1 MIPYSKLNSHGNDFI
16 LVENDGTKPSLSIDQ
31 IKYYS
36 KREVIGCDQFFI
48 INTSNIENIVCDVFN
63 QDGTKACQCGNGLRA
78 TMLYLNKKYNLKRAR
93 LVVCNQ
99 VYQAEYDNELISVN
113 MGSPMY
119 VDKIDRLNES
129 KYSIEKD
136 GLVVTLDELDSDLE
150 FSFIPLSIG
159 NDHCV
164 VFSPESI
171 NYKERISEI
180 INEIYNGIMNI
191 GFIKNA
197 ANFMSD
203 DKTILDIMVNERG
216 AGYTDSCGS
225 GATAAAI
232 CMFKLYELS
241 HESRVSRSMIRV
253 KQKGGILDIKKTY
266 NPDEFMLIGP
276 SSFDGEGELTSSG
289 NRSHRC

>member
-16 LVENDGTKPSLSIDQ
+16 LVENDGTKPSLSVDQ

-36 KREVIGCDQFFI
+36 KRDVIGCDQFFI

-119 VDKIDRLNES
+119 VDNIHRLNEN

-197 ANFMSD
+197 ADFMSD
-203 DKTILDIMVNERG
+203 DRTILDIMVNERG

-241 HESRVSRSMIRV
+241 HESRVTRSMIRV

-276 SSFDGEGELTSSG
+276 SSFDGEGALE
-289 NRSHRC
+289 

>member
-16 LVENDGTKPSLSIDQ
+16 LVENDGTKPSLSVDQ

-36 KREVIGCDQFFI
+36 KRDVIGCDQFFI

-129 KYSIEKD
+129 KYSIDKD

-197 ANFMSD
+197 ADFMSD

-241 HESRVSRSMIRV
+241 HESRVTRSMIRV

-276 SSFDGEGELTSSG
+276 SSFDGEGALE
-289 NRSHRC
+289 

>member
-203 DKTILDIMVNERG
+203 DKTILDIVVNERG

-241 HESRVSRSMIRV
+241 HESRVTRSMIRV

-276 SSFDGEGELTSSG
+276 SSFDGEGALE
-289 NRSHRC
+289 

>member
-16 LVENDGTKPSLSIDQ
+16 LVENDETKPSLSIDQ

-197 ANFMSD
+197 ADFMSD
-203 DKTILDIMVNERG
+203 DKTILDIIVNERG

-241 HESRVSRSMIRV
+241 HESRVTRSMIRV

-266 NPDEFMLIGP
+266 NPDEFILIGP
-276 SSFDGEGELTSSG
+276 SSFDGEGALE
-289 NRSHRC
+289 

>member
-93 LVVCNQ
+93 LIVCNQ

-136 GLVVTLDELDSDLE
+136 GLVVTLEELDSDLE

-197 ANFMSD
+197 ADFMSD
-203 DKTILDIMVNERG
+203 DKIILDIMVNERG

-241 HESRVSRSMIRV
+241 HESRVTRSMIRV

-276 SSFDGEGELTSSG
+276 SSFDGEGALE
-289 NRSHRC
+289 

>member
-16 LVENDGTKPSLSIDQ
+16 LVENDGTKPALSVDQ

-36 KREVIGCDQFFI
+36 KRDVIGCDQFFI

-119 VDKIDRLNES
+119 VDKIDRLNKS

-136 GLVVTLDELDSDLE
+136 GLVITLDELDSDLE

-180 INEIYNGIMNI
+180 INEIYNGTMNI

-197 ANFMSD
+197 SDFMSD

-241 HESRVSRSMIRV
+241 HESRVTQSMIRV

-266 NPDEFMLIGP
+266 NPDEFILIGP
-276 SSFDGEGELTSSG
+276 SSFDGEGALE
-289 NRSHRC
+289 

>member
-16 LVENDGTKPSLSIDQ
+16 LVENDGTKPSLSVDQ

-36 KREVIGCDQFFI
+36 KRDVIGCDQFFI
-48 INTSNIENIVCDVFN
+48 INTSSIDNIVCDVFN

-136 GLVVTLDELDSDLE
+136 GLVVKLNELDSDLE
-150 FSFIPLSIG
+150 FSFIPLTIG

-197 ANFMSD
+197 ADFMSD

-241 HESRVSRSMIRV
+241 HESRVTRSVIRV

-276 SSFDGEGELTSSG
+276 SSFDGEGALE
-289 NRSHRC
+289 

>member
-48 INTSNIENIVCDVFN
+48 INTSDIENIVCDVFN

-93 LVVCNQ
+93 LIVCNQ

-197 ANFMSD
+197 ADFMSD

-241 HESRVSRSMIRV
+241 HESRVTRSMIRV

-276 SSFDGEGELTSSG
+276 SSFDGEGALE
-289 NRSHRC
+289 

>member
-16 LVENDGTKPSLSIDQ
+16 LVENDGTKPSLSVDQ

-36 KREVIGCDQFFI
+36 KRDVIGCDQFFI
-48 INTSNIENIVCDVFN
+48 VNTSNIENIVCDVFN

-136 GLVVTLDELDSDLE
+136 GLVVTVDELDSDLE
-150 FSFIPLSIG
+150 FSFMPLSIG

-197 ANFMSD
+197 ADFMSD

-241 HESRVSRSMIRV
+241 HESRVTRSMIRV

-276 SSFDGEGELTSSG
+276 SSFDGEGALE
-289 NRSHRC
+289 

>member
-16 LVENDGTKPSLSIDQ
+16 LVENDGTKPSLSVDQ

-36 KREVIGCDQFFI
+36 KRDVIGCDQFFI

-150 FSFIPLSIG
+150 FSFMPLSIG

-197 ANFMSD
+197 ADFMSD

-241 HESRVSRSMIRV
+241 HESRVTRSMIRV

-276 SSFDGEGELTSSG
+276 SSFDGEGALE
-289 NRSHRC
+289 